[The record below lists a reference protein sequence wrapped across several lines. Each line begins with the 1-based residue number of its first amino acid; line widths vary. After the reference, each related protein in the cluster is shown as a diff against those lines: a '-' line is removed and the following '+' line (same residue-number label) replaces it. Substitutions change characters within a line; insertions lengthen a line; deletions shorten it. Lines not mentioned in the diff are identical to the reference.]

1 MLLVNLCKRNITNT
15 EVIIQCNSKATI
27 ISLEMATVGSKT
39 VLSTKSAV
47 SDLLSQGNTVT
58 ICWVPGHVNVRGN
71 KRADELAKLG
81 PTTPFIG
88 AELALPLL
96 LCSIV
101 RAIWQRAAAAHA
113 RVWGTVQMSRFT
125 HGLLPASNKK
135 LSSNLLALNRAG
147 LRVVTRMLTLHNGL
161 NNHCY

>member
-1 MLLVNLCKRNITNT
+1 MYHHNIKWLTEVWPLGSYPTVFQAELDAIGKLAVDLCKRNITNT

-81 PTTPFIG
+81 TTHF
-88 AELALPLL
+88 
-96 LCSIV
+96 C
-101 RAIWQRAAAAHA
+101 R
-113 RVWGTVQMSRFT
+113 SRTSFT
-125 HGLLPASNKK
+125 APPMLYCEKSMVESY
-135 LSSNLLALNRAG
+135 SSS
-147 LRVVTRMLTLHNGL
+147 
-161 NNHCY
+161 C